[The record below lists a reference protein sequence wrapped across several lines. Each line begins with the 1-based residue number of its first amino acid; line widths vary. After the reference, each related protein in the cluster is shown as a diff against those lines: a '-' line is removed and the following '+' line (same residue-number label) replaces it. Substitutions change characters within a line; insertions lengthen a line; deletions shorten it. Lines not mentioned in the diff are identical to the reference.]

1 MKYPEQRSISGRLLY
16 WDHLQD
22 QLSYLLC
29 PSEEDGQEPTV
40 QRAALPVLAP
50 PETPEPKAIFGTPL
64 KNENPGHPVDLDM
77 DDMVV
82 PDEKPEEEEDDV
94 DEHVE
99 LDELEGTPFTYFYLS
114 AGDSPQVCNAE
125 EDEDDD
131 DVILME
137 EASPPIN
144 PAKDLDEDEGRKQA
158 TTHISVSP
166 DVVLASTGEER
177 EKWLTAGRKEIDN
190 LTIPKAI
197 TALSPQERTALK
209 EKAQLEGEDF
219 IELPAKVVFTIK
231 PEKYKIRIVACGNQ
245 TKDTYG
251 KITTTD
257 LDTCMLRFI
266 LSWAASSRF
275 NTIASLDVTAAF
287 LNADLPPGRVVVLR
301 PPQCCTL
308 WSHPNR
314 FCVESARAVMVSE
327 KHPLSGPRNGPQV
340 TGPVTFRS
348 RGGDL

>member
-1 MKYPEQRSISGRLLY
+1 
-16 WDHLQD
+16 
-22 QLSYLLC
+22 
-29 PSEEDGQEPTV
+29 
-40 QRAALPVLAP
+40 
-50 PETPEPKAIFGTPL
+50 
-64 KNENPGHPVDLDM
+64 
-77 DDMVV
+77 
-82 PDEKPEEEEDDV
+82 
-94 DEHVE
+94 
-99 LDELEGTPFTYFYLS
+99 
-114 AGDSPQVCNAE
+114 
-125 EDEDDD
+125 
-131 DVILME
+131 ME
-137 EASPPIN
+137 EASPPTN
-144 PAKDLDEDEGRKQA
+144 LAKDLDEEEGRKQA

-177 EKWLTAGRKEIDN
+177 EREREKWLAAGRKEIDN
-190 LTIPKAI
+190 LTVPKAI
-197 TALSPQERTALK
+197 TALSPQERTALR

-301 PPQCCTL
+301 PPTVL
-308 WSHPNR
+308 YKLGLIPTGFVWRVH
-314 FCVESARAVMVSE
+314 RAVYGLREAPS
-327 KHPLSGPRNGPQV
+327 LSGPRRGPKSWRV
-340 TGPVTFRS
+340 
-348 RGGDL
+348 

>member
-1 MKYPEQRSISGRLLY
+1 MI
-16 WDHLQD
+16 
-22 QLSYLLC
+22 
-29 PSEEDGQEPTV
+29 
-40 QRAALPVLAP
+40 
-50 PETPEPKAIFGTPL
+50 
-64 KNENPGHPVDLDM
+64 
-77 DDMVV
+77 V
-82 PDEKPEEEEDDV
+82 PDEEPEKEEEDI

-114 AGDSPQVCNAE
+114 AGDAPQALNAE
-125 EDEDDD
+125 EEEEDDD
-131 DVILME
+131 DDILME
-137 EASPPIN
+137 EASPPVN
-144 PAKDLDEDEGRKQA
+144 PAKDLEKDEGKRQA

-166 DVVLASTGEER
+166 DVVLGSTGEER
-177 EKWLTAGRKEIDN
+177 EKWLAAGRKEIDN

-209 EKAQLEGEDF
+209 EKAQHEGEDF

-231 PEKYKIRIVACGNQ
+231 REKYKIRIVACGNQ

-287 LNADLPPGRVVVLR
+287 LNADLPPGRVAVLR
-301 PPQCCTL
+301 PPTVLYKLGLIPTGFVWESTQSSIWSQRSTL
-308 WSHPNR
+308 SL
-314 FCVESARAVMVSE
+314 VSGE
-327 KHPLSGPRNGPQV
+327 DKGHGDHDFQGQRRILQGPH
-340 TGPVTFRS
+340 
-348 RGGDL
+348 L